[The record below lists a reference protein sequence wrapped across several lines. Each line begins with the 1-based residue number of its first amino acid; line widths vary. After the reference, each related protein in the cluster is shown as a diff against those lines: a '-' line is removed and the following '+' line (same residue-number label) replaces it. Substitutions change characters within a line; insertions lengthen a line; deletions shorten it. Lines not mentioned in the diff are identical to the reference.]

1 MSHLYSR
8 IGEVGSV
15 RGRLMLMLVVGGVR
29 LGYVP
34 CFSDYDVYSTCMG
47 VG

>member
-8 IGEVGSV
+8 IGQVGSV
-15 RGRLMLMLVVGGVR
+15 GGRLMLMLVIGDVR

-34 CFSDYDVYSTCMG
+34 CFSNYDVYSTCMG
-47 VG
+47 LG